1 MTGKSWDLPLER
13 KSDVHVAFSHWVT
26 FVNSLTRHKV
36 RRLHS
41 DNGTEFN
48 SAEMRTVCADNKITQ
63 TYSSA
68 YTPQQNPRAERLI
81 GTLTRLANAALRCCN
96 GPVELWWFCRANAGH
111 VVNTMGT
118 GNGELPPDEAF
129 FQQQPDATLLLPFG
143 CKVFAWRDARFA
155 DDPKWNSSGIWGTY
169 IGTGLNHGRRA
180 CAILTE
186 KGQVIYT
193 VHITA
198 DQTYF
203 PYRAPGDRRLTG
215 EFWSPDLDPVV
226 NAGSFDDV
234 YTAAFT
240 PPAVEGGVQDDEDD
254 LSAFIDSIAVNGST
268 TGNVIGIMYGTLA
281 DREMYGAQ
289 SSNELPHFNL
299 DEAQAHDA
307 RDGLD
312 QADSVNRLGIQVSAD
327 SGDGDA
333 CAKDDV
339 QHEADFNPLCKDGTT
354 AREHI
359 GKRVE
364 KTFSGKVYHGTIK
377 HFKKSETAAWPTF
390 RVFWDEDKSSTFHT
404 WVATRKMINDA
415 RGSQGLDEAMAAYDV
430 MRATEAALIA
440 QGHADWS
447 AGDQG
452 EEAAFLADDIVDD
465 LRSPDEAGVSDIDRM
480 PDVVPTRREM
490 LQQPDRDEFI
500 AAEGVEIQNLE
511 DHHVMEWID
520 IPPGTRLLRSKFTYK
535 RKRNSAGKIEKHKA
549 RLVACGYG
557 QIYGVQ
563 YTDTFAPV
571 ATPQS
576 FRIMMTCALMHKLN
590 VWQMDVTGA
599 FINSDLKE
607 RIIMAP
613 PSGFKVDPKNEGKA
627 ILLKK
632 SLYGLKQSAYEWHA
646 LLSRVLQDDLGYTPV
661 DGSGCFFKIWN
672 GDDEISL
679 LSVHVDDVAHAFSQD
694 WLNKRLISK
703 LESLWGCSNVSP
715 LHFHLGMHIDYRPGV
730 HCRISQRAYFEKVLK
745 RFNYERMSAKSTP
758 LDPAV
763 KLSAEDCPKIPNEE
777 DKKLYASIL
786 GSVLY
791 GAVSTRPDLSNAM
804 TVLGRYMANPGPSH
818 MTAIRRVLRYIVG
831 TLDYGLE
838 YRNERWTPSGLD
850 YSIAASE
857 LINFTDSDW
866 AGDKDK
872 SLSTT
877 GTVTYLA
884 GGPISWRAQLH
895 KGQDLSSAEA
905 EYKALGNGAKDVMYC
920 RNVLKELDFYPVLQE
935 TKMLCDNNA
944 AIAIASGPGINSR
957 TKHIAL
963 RYHFVRQLVS
973 SKEVKPTKVGTKDN
987 VADLLTKA
995 TDVET
1000 FRRLVQHLV
1009 KAPSV
1014 QRDGATHS
1022 SKGACENKLDS

>member
-1 MTGKSWDLPLER
+1 
-13 KSDVHVAFSHWVT
+13 
-26 FVNSLTRHKV
+26 
-36 RRLHS
+36 
-41 DNGTEFN
+41 
-48 SAEMRTVCADNKITQ
+48 
-63 TYSSA
+63 
-68 YTPQQNPRAERLI
+68 
-81 GTLTRLANAALRCCN
+81 
-96 GPVELWWFCRANAGH
+96 
-111 VVNTMGT
+111 
-118 GNGELPPDEAF
+118 
-129 FQQQPDATLLLPFG
+129 
-143 CKVFAWRDARFA
+143 
-155 DDPKWNSSGIWGTY
+155 
-169 IGTGLNHGRRA
+169 
-180 CAILTE
+180 
-186 KGQVIYT
+186 
-193 VHITA
+193 
-198 DQTYF
+198 
-203 PYRAPGDRRLTG
+203 
-215 EFWSPDLDPVV
+215 
-226 NAGSFDDV
+226 
-234 YTAAFT
+234 
-240 PPAVEGGVQDDEDD
+240 
-254 LSAFIDSIAVNGST
+254 
-268 TGNVIGIMYGTLA
+268 
-281 DREMYGAQ
+281 
-289 SSNELPHFNL
+289 
-299 DEAQAHDA
+299 
-307 RDGLD
+307 
-312 QADSVNRLGIQVSAD
+312 
-327 SGDGDA
+327 
-333 CAKDDV
+333 
-339 QHEADFNPLCKDGTT
+339 
-354 AREHI
+354 
-359 GKRVE
+359 
-364 KTFSGKVYHGTIK
+364 
-377 HFKKSETAAWPTF
+377 
-390 RVFWDEDKSSTFHT
+390 
-404 WVATRKMINDA
+404 
-415 RGSQGLDEAMAAYDV
+415 
-430 MRATEAALIA
+430 
-440 QGHADWS
+440 
-447 AGDQG
+447 
-452 EEAAFLADDIVDD
+452 
-465 LRSPDEAGVSDIDRM
+465 M

-613 PSGFKVDPKNEGKA
+613 PSGFKVYPKNEGKA

-672 GDDEISL
+672 GDNEISL

-838 YRNERWTPSGLD
+838 YRNERLTPSGLD

-905 EYKALGNGAKDVMYC
+905 EYKALGNGAKDVM
-920 RNVLKELDFYPVLQE
+920 
-935 TKMLCDNNA
+935 
-944 AIAIASGPGINSR
+944 
-957 TKHIAL
+957 
-963 RYHFVRQLVS
+963 
-973 SKEVKPTKVGTKDN
+973 
-987 VADLLTKA
+987 
-995 TDVET
+995 
-1000 FRRLVQHLV
+1000 
-1009 KAPSV
+1009 
-1014 QRDGATHS
+1014 
-1022 SKGACENKLDS
+1022 